1 MVFLPWLPPVH
12 DPPTGEEHTPLTRT
26 PTPVYDGR
34 SIICRSEYIGFYDV
48 YCWWQKWKRR
58 RLAACTFT
66 IFWWPRWSARFG
78 IRCSDLC
85 ESKNQR
91 DGPLVLREEQRL
103 RLFSA
108 YQSLVIRLTPPTF
121 DIDLR
126 GTVKRTIVRADQ
138 ETWSCG
144 YTWPAQVDDGENG
157 DEFGIY
163 AICVGVY
170 HDGAGRYSRGWL
182 TNFVGGS
189 VGRSCTDPTICTAV
203 RCNRQRK

>member
-1 MVFLPWLPPVH
+1 MALTQLMQPDAPPLNGLMKMKTISTSLSDPAAPHVITTEALRLTEIFRIFGQLNGVRVTPSITVVKL
-12 DPPTGEEHTPLTRT
+12 PPTGEEHTPLTRT

-66 IFWWPRWSARFG
+66 IFWWPRRSARFG

-108 YQSLVIRLTPPTF
+108 YQSLVIR
-121 DIDLR
+121 
-126 GTVKRTIVRADQ
+126 
-138 ETWSCG
+138 
-144 YTWPAQVDDGENG
+144 
-157 DEFGIY
+157 
-163 AICVGVY
+163 
-170 HDGAGRYSRGWL
+170 
-182 TNFVGGS
+182 
-189 VGRSCTDPTICTAV
+189 
-203 RCNRQRK
+203 